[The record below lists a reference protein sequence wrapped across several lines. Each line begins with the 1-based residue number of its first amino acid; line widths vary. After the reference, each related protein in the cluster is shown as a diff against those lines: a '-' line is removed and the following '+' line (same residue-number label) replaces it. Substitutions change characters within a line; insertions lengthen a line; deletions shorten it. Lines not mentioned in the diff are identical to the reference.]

1 MVTIR
6 TASGADPGVRAEDH
20 SLAQLIQRGNLLP
33 VIAGEALEDLVFGG
47 HDRLVAS
54 YAAHVGYPM
63 PDPGKL
69 HKVAKYQSL
78 TTGWKDSQLKQDY
91 LDQVA
96 SYLLEV
102 AKQGETDAER
112 LEETLAEASDLT
124 VSQFAGRLGYP
135 RLDRGADD
143 PLLILADLELPIYLT
158 TSPYTFIEEALRRA
172 GKEPR
177 KEFCRWHSGLNNVP
191 SGLLPAGQNENDVA
205 CEHNKPGAPYL
216 PCEHKPLVYH
226 VFGVDKYADS
236 LILTEDDHLDF
247 LMAVSQGR
255 GKDHGV
261 DPVHDVVKGALQSSP
276 LLLLGFSL
284 ATWAFRALYR
294 GLIKPMPT
302 ATLYERFCCVQLVPS
317 EQEKL
322 YLEDYLR
329 KDARFDRVYWEK
341 MEIFCKREL
350 RR

>member
-1 MVTIR
+1 MVQIMTP
-6 TASGADPGVRAEDH
+6 TGRAQSERARDQ

-78 TTGWKDSQLKQDY
+78 ITGWKDRRLKEDY

-102 AKQGETDAER
+102 AKQGRMDVE
-112 LEETLAEASDLT
+112 LIEELLAEASNLT

-143 PLLILADLELPIYLT
+143 PLLILANLPLPIYLT
-158 TSPYTFIEEALRRA
+158 TSPYHFLEEALRRA
-172 GKEPR
+172 GKEP
-177 KEFCRWHSGLNNVP
+177 KSELCRWHPGLDNVP
-191 SGLLPAGQNENDVA
+191 SVFAASGHTPIYQPSRHE
-205 CEHNKPGAPYL
+205 
-216 PCEHKPLVYH
+216 PLVYH
-226 VFGVDKYADS
+226 LFGLDAYPDS
-236 LILTEDDHLDF
+236 LVLTEDDHLDF
-247 LMAVSQGR
+247 LTAVSQGR
-255 GKDHGV
+255 GKDQGV
-261 DPVHDVVKGALQSSP
+261 DPVHDVVKGALQSSA

-302 ATLYERFCCVQLVPS
+302 VTLYERYCCVQLIPS

-329 KDARFDRVYWEK
+329 KDASFDKVYWEGI
-341 MEIFCKREL
+341 EPFCQREL
-350 RR
+350 QR

>member
-6 TASGADPGVRAEDH
+6 TAPGADPGVRAEDH
-20 SLAQLIQRGNLLP
+20 SLAQLIQRGSLLP

-47 HDRLVAS
+47 HDRLVAG

-78 TTGWKDSQLKQDY
+78 TTGWKDRKLKEDY

-102 AKQGETDAER
+102 ARQAGADAER
-112 LEETLAEASDLT
+112 LEEALSEASNLT

-135 RLDRGADD
+135 SLDSGTDD
-143 PLLILADLELPIYLT
+143 PLLILANLPLPIYLT
-158 TSPYTFIEEALRRA
+158 TSPYTFLEEALRRA
-172 GKEPR
+172 GKDPKIEL
-177 KEFCRWHSGLNNVP
+177 CRWHSGLDNVT
-191 SGLLPAGQNENDVA
+191 SVFAAAGQASIYQPSRHE
-205 CEHNKPGAPYL
+205 
-216 PCEHKPLVYH
+216 PLVYH
-226 VFGVDKYADS
+226 LFGLDAYPDS
-236 LILTEDDHLDF
+236 LVLTEDDHLDF

-255 GKDHGV
+255 GKDQGV
-261 DPVHDVVKGALQSSP
+261 DPVHDVVKGALQSSA

-294 GLIKPMPT
+294 GLIKPMPA
-302 ATLYERFCCVQLVPS
+302 ATLYERYCCVQLVPS

-329 KDARFDRVYWEK
+329 KDARFDKVYWEGI
-341 MEIFCKREL
+341 EPFCRREL
-350 RR
+350 HP

>member
-1 MVTIR
+1 MVNIR
-6 TASGADPGVRAEDH
+6 TAPGAGSDIRDEEH

-54 YAAHVGYPM
+54 YAVHVRYPM

-78 TTGWKDSQLKQDY
+78 TTGWKDRKLKEDY

-96 SYLLEV
+96 RYLLEV
-102 AKQGETDAER
+102 AKQGGADAER
-112 LEETLAEASDLT
+112 LDEALAEASDLT
-124 VSQFAGRLGYP
+124 VSQFARRLGYP
-135 RLDRGADD
+135 RLDRGTND
-143 PLLILADLELPIYLT
+143 PLLILANLPLPIYLT

-172 GKEPR
+172 GKEP
-177 KEFCRWHSGLNNVP
+177 KSELCRWHSGLDSVP
-191 SGLLPAGQNENDVA
+191 SVFAAAVQTAIYQPSRQE
-205 CEHNKPGAPYL
+205 
-216 PCEHKPLVYH
+216 PLVYH
-226 VFGVDKYADS
+226 LFGLDAYPDS
-236 LILTEDDHLDF
+236 LVLTEDDHLDF
-247 LMAVSQGR
+247 LTAVSQGR
-255 GKDHGV
+255 GKDQGV
-261 DPVHDVVKGALQSSP
+261 DPVHDVVKGALQSSA

-302 ATLYERFCCVQLVPS
+302 ATLYERFCCVQLAPS

-341 MEIFCKREL
+341 MESFCQREL